1 MRLLSLFVL
10 HFFVAAFLFAGCGRR
25 QESPL
30 HRWPEAGAEFDS
42 LTDRL
47 EWQFNDFALFDSI
60 LQSVDCMDS
69 LAEADN
75 ANYKLKKSRALYWR
89 SRYFDRIHESD
100 SSLRLIKKALFL
112 NDSIKYRYDHLKM
125 LSILYIVSD
134 TIDGGS
140 EYRHFS
146 ECLEYAHEI
155 GDKAFEAY
163 AAINLGNIM
172 DYIGEYEK
180 ALYYFRLADS
190 INNDIGYKKVS
201 VKNKINVAR
210 VFSNMGDKE
219 KGDSIL
225 KSLVGHP
232 AIAEDTFMNN
242 LLSRNIYGN
251 QGRDSDVGYLYRAYN
266 EIKDNERYRY
276 LRGLYHALLVDYSY
290 RQGRYDS
297 VRYYAEKTKVDLP
310 YIRDYGH
317 RGIAGFGLGLSCSV
331 RGDSDSALLCLVMY
345 EAYADSARMRQRSQE
360 VLRLSAVHEIWARD
374 ARYEAEMFRR
384 NMITAFI
391 AVVLLAGGAVAA
403 LVLHRRHLR
412 QKMAAMENELK
423 LEKTQKKMAA
433 TALAIEEKDRML
445 DVVKTEL
452 SDMRREGEIKEGNAR
467 RLESTIKSHL
477 LEHESNGTFL
487 EMIDVV
493 NPGFTDRL
501 RERCPDLSD
510 SYLKLAC
517 YMLMEFDSKRIA
529 SLMMIKPESVR
540 QSRWRLSQ
548 KLRVPEG
555 ETLEAFLRRLNKP

>member
-1 MRLLSLFVL
+1 
-10 HFFVAAFLFAGCGRR
+10 VAAFLFAGCGRR

-47 EWQFNDFALFDSI
+47 EWQLNDFAPFDSI

-69 LAEADN
+69 LAEADK

-163 AAINLGNIM
+163 ATINLGNIM

-201 VKNKINVAR
+201 VKNRINEAR
-210 VFSNMGDKE
+210 VFSNMGEKE

-232 AIAEDTFMNN
+232 AIAKDTFTNN
-242 LLSRNIYGN
+242 LLSRNIYGD
-251 QGRDSDVGYLYRAYN
+251 QQRDSDVRYLYCAYN

-276 LRGLYHALLVDYSY
+276 LRGLYHALLVNYSY

-297 VRYYAEKTKVDLP
+297 VKYYAEKTKADMP
-310 YIRDYGH
+310 FIKEYGH
-317 RGIAGFGLGLSCSV
+317 KAIAWLNIGLACAEG
-331 RGDSDSALLCLVMY
+331 GDSDSALFCRIMY
-345 EAYADSARMRQRSQE
+345 EMNVEFSIMKQRKTE
-360 VLRLSAVHEIWARD
+360 VLRLSAS
-374 ARYEAEMFRR
+374 YEMGAKEVEYKSSLFRR

-391 AVVLLAGGAVAA
+391 AVVLLAGGAVVA
-403 LVLHRRHLR
+403 LVLNRRHLR

>member
-30 HRWPEAGAEFDS
+30 HHWPEAGAEFDS

-47 EWQFNDFALFDSI
+47 EWQFNDFAPFDSI

-276 LRGLYHALLVDYSY
+276 LRGLYHALLVNYSY

-297 VRYYAEKTKVDLP
+297 VKYYAEKTKADMP
-310 YIRDYGH
+310 FIKEYGH
-317 RGIAGFGLGLSCSV
+317 KAIAWLNIGLACAEG
-331 RGDSDSALLCLVMY
+331 GDSDSALLCRIMY
-345 EAYADSARMRQRSQE
+345 EMNVEFSIMKQRKTE
-360 VLRLSAVHEIWARD
+360 VLRLCAS
-374 ARYEAEMFRR
+374 YEMGAKEVEYKSSLFRR
-384 NMITAFI
+384 NMITVFI
-391 AVVLLAGGAVAA
+391 AVVLLAGGAVVA
-403 LVLHRRHLR
+403 LVLNRRHLR

-477 LEHESNGTFL
+477 LEHESDGTFL

>member
-1 MRLLSLFVL
+1 
-10 HFFVAAFLFAGCGRR
+10 
-25 QESPL
+25 
-30 HRWPEAGAEFDS
+30 
-42 LTDRL
+42 
-47 EWQFNDFALFDSI
+47 
-60 LQSVDCMDS
+60 
-69 LAEADN
+69 
-75 ANYKLKKSRALYWR
+75 
-89 SRYFDRIHESD
+89 
-100 SSLRLIKKALFL
+100 
-112 NDSIKYRYDHLKM
+112 
-125 LSILYIVSD
+125 
-134 TIDGGS
+134 
-140 EYRHFS
+140 
-146 ECLEYAHEI
+146 
-155 GDKAFEAY
+155 
-163 AAINLGNIM
+163 
-172 DYIGEYEK
+172 
-180 ALYYFRLADS
+180 
-190 INNDIGYKKVS
+190 
-201 VKNKINVAR
+201 
-210 VFSNMGDKE
+210 
-219 KGDSIL
+219 
-225 KSLVGHP
+225 
-232 AIAEDTFMNN
+232 
-242 LLSRNIYGN
+242 
-251 QGRDSDVGYLYRAYN
+251 
-266 EIKDNERYRY
+266 
-276 LRGLYHALLVDYSY
+276 
-290 RQGRYDS
+290 
-297 VRYYAEKTKVDLP
+297 
-310 YIRDYGH
+310 
-317 RGIAGFGLGLSCSV
+317 
-331 RGDSDSALLCLVMY
+331 MY

-360 VLRLSAVHEIWARD
+360 VLRLSAVHEIWARE

-477 LEHESNGTFL
+477 LEHESDGTFL
-487 EMIDVV
+487 EMIDVI

>member
-232 AIAEDTFMNN
+232 AIAEDNLMNN
-242 LLSRNIYGN
+242 LLSRKIYGN
-251 QGRDSDVGYLYRAYN
+251 QGRD
-266 EIKDNERYRY
+266 
-276 LRGLYHALLVDYSY
+276 
-290 RQGRYDS
+290 
-297 VRYYAEKTKVDLP
+297 
-310 YIRDYGH
+310 
-317 RGIAGFGLGLSCSV
+317 
-331 RGDSDSALLCLVMY
+331 
-345 EAYADSARMRQRSQE
+345 
-360 VLRLSAVHEIWARD
+360 
-374 ARYEAEMFRR
+374 
-384 NMITAFI
+384 
-391 AVVLLAGGAVAA
+391 
-403 LVLHRRHLR
+403 
-412 QKMAAMENELK
+412 
-423 LEKTQKKMAA
+423 
-433 TALAIEEKDRML
+433 
-445 DVVKTEL
+445 
-452 SDMRREGEIKEGNAR
+452 
-467 RLESTIKSHL
+467 
-477 LEHESNGTFL
+477 
-487 EMIDVV
+487 
-493 NPGFTDRL
+493 
-501 RERCPDLSD
+501 
-510 SYLKLAC
+510 
-517 YMLMEFDSKRIA
+517 
-529 SLMMIKPESVR
+529 
-540 QSRWRLSQ
+540 
-548 KLRVPEG
+548 
-555 ETLEAFLRRLNKP
+555 